1 MRRFL
6 GSALLVCALGALSA
20 CNSGSTATYLVGGSV
35 SGLTSGTLTLQIN
48 GGETVDISVDGTF
61 TFPTKLAAGATYEI
75 TVADTP
81 VGFLATVTNGTGT
94 VAGTV
99 ADVAVAVAERTY
111 TVSGAVSGLNGTIV
125 LQNNGGDDVT
135 LVADGPF
142 TFPTA
147 LANGAT
153 FNVTILSSP
162 PGQNCTVVALEAGSI
177 NGADVTGIAVL
188 CLDHYTVG
196 GSVNGLGNH
205 VILRN
210 NGSDEITVD
219 ANGPFTFPTPVVDG
233 RSYEVTVV
241 GGSTTQRYTVTNGT
255 GQIAAGNIADVEIG
269 ATDKHWWHPAV
280 PADNR
285 SLDGSNADYGRVA
298 IAGTGDC
305 IVVWHQTDGSN
316 SQIFMSSCHAGVWTD
331 PSGPSDNV
339 SPDGQDAW
347 VPDVAMNASGDAVVA
362 WSQTDGTESRIFVSL
377 YRSGTWTHPTALTEG
392 ISPAGSDAYFP
403 QVAIADDG
411 DVLVVWMQS
420 DGTDQAIFASSQRGG
435 VWDHPDSLADN
446 LSPSGTSAAFAQ
458 VAMDGDGDAVVAWQQ
473 NDGTENQVYLSS
485 FDNGS
490 WTNPASLAAHVSPSG
505 GACDVPAVAV
515 NRSGDAVVCW
525 LQHESGNDRVMVSE
539 RVDGTWTHPA
549 GFGAAI
555 NPSGN
560 WAVLP
565 RAAVATNGDAIVT
578 WYQVDGSDAQI
589 YVSHREGG
597 VWTHPIGLADN
608 ISPAGG
614 SAESPFVAM
623 SDNGD
628 AVVAWDQFNPNSSSW
643 SIYMSE
649 LRDGTWTHPAD
660 LDSSISPT
668 GNDAIRTRVAMNRNG
683 DAVIVWQQD
692 DGSDTAIY
700 ASEYR

>member
-6 GSALLVCALGALSA
+6 GSALFVCALGALSA

-61 TFPTKLAAGATYEI
+61 TFPTKLAAGANYEI

-99 ADVAVAVAERTY
+99 TDVAIAVAERTY

-125 LQNNGGDDVT
+125 LQNNGGDDLT

-162 PGQNCTVVALEAGSI
+162 PGQNCTVVALEAGSV
-177 NGADVTGIAVL
+177 NGADVTGIAVV

-210 NGSDEITVD
+210 NGSDEITVN
-219 ANGPFTFPTPVVDG
+219 ANGPFTFPAPVVDG

-255 GQIAAGNIADVEIG
+255 GQIAAGNVADVEIG

-280 PADNR
+280 PADNH
-285 SLDGSNADYGRVA
+285 SLDGSSADYGRVA

-305 IVVWHQTDGSN
+305 VVVWHQTDGSN
-316 SQIFMSSCHAGVWTD
+316 SQIFMSSCRSGVWTD

-347 VPDVAMNASGDAVVA
+347 APDVAMNASGDAVVA

-392 ISPAGSDAYFP
+392 ISPRRQRCLLPAGRDRRRRRRARRLDAERRHGP
-403 QVAIADDG
+403 G
-411 DVLVVWMQS
+411 DL
-420 DGTDQAIFASSQRGG
+420 R
-435 VWDHPDSLADN
+435 
-446 LSPSGTSAAFAQ
+446 
-458 VAMDGDGDAVVAWQQ
+458 
-473 NDGTENQVYLSS
+473 E
-485 FDNGS
+485 
-490 WTNPASLAAHVSPSG
+490 LAARRRLGSP
-505 GACDVPAVAV
+505 
-515 NRSGDAVVCW
+515 
-525 LQHESGNDRVMVSE
+525 
-539 RVDGTWTHPA
+539 
-549 GFGAAI
+549 
-555 NPSGN
+555 
-560 WAVLP
+560 
-565 RAAVATNGDAIVT
+565 
-578 WYQVDGSDAQI
+578 
-589 YVSHREGG
+589 
-597 VWTHPIGLADN
+597 GLADRQ
-608 ISPAGG
+608 PEPERHVGG
-614 SAESPFVAM
+614 LRPGGDGWRRRRGRGLAAERRHGEP
-623 SDNGD
+623 G
-628 AVVAWDQFNPNSSSW
+628 
-643 SIYMSE
+643 
-649 LRDGTWTHPAD
+649 LRQQLRQRL
-660 LDSSISPT
+660 LDEP
-668 GNDAIRTRVAMNRNG
+668 GLARRTRR
-683 DAVIVWQQD
+683 AVRRCVR
-692 DGSDTAIY
+692 GAGPS
-700 ASEYR
+700 R